1 MDSNFSLS
9 YIGSLKTNLM
19 FVFNLRDLWQAKCG
33 NLTKREKLRLLI
45 DSSAKYI
52 LRNMCSQESALI
64 LLLPGTNKR
73 KTRCWEKFDIQI
85 SMSYVK
91 ETVI

>member
-52 LRNMCSQESALI
+52 LRNVFSRISSYFIIHLVQIKEKQGVGKSLI
-64 LLLPGTNKR
+64 FKL
-73 KTRCWEKFDIQI
+73 
-85 SMSYVK
+85 V
-91 ETVI
+91 